1 MNIRTKLTGLLSG
14 LLLLV
19 VVVSTLAGRV
29 MLSRRVDDNMRKE
42 AEATAQ
48 DLALN
53 LEDYLKR
60 ERSDEEVKAKLE
72 EWRGRHRIFELS
84 LLLDS
89 ESGEQVQIVVPQT
102 GGVEI
107 SYPERPRRPRPER
120 AAYDSRRALWD
131 EGDATRAPGQRSVE
145 PLWRLPDRGPSSRWG
160 QIFPTVPQPPRRSR
174 NIKTSE
180 DRAACARCF
189 SATWVLD
196 PSGPQRGQLR
206 VTVPIDRYDQ
216 VLRDQMR
223 VSAITGF
230 GALLV
235 LLAATA
241 WIVHRVVARPV
252 SALTLAM
259 REVEHGNLQR
269 RVDQERND
277 EVGNLSRGFNAMLDR
292 LAQADEEI
300 RGLNARLADDIA
312 AATRDLQAKNEALVQ
327 MNQLLLQVQR
337 DLGDKERLAA
347 LGQLAAQLAHEIGT
361 PLAAVSGHLQLAT
374 YAQDVPT
381 ALRERLQVATSEL
394 SRVSKIIRD
403 YLITPG
409 AAKPTIAPTDL
420 RRLVEEAVRITTSA
434 SRRPGV
440 RIIHDLDPQVSQLQ
454 TDSGLLRQILINLLT
469 NAMDATLAARPS
481 EQSAPSPARIVI
493 AARPVPAT
501 GMGAA
506 ESAQVEL
513 SVLDEG
519 TGIAA
524 EDLGRIF
531 EPFYTTKGRGRGTG
545 AGAVD
550 LPRAGAHPRRDHYR
564 REHAGQGLDVCR
576 PAATFPP
583 RALVRGGGVAPRPR
597 WCNVGGLCTF

>member
-29 MLSRRVDDNMRKE
+29 MMARRVDDNMRKE

-89 ESGEQVQIVVPQT
+89 ESGEQVQIVVPQS

-131 EGDATRAPGQRSVE
+131 SGDSARAPSQRGVE
-145 PLWRLPDRGPSSRWG
+145 PLWRLAERGTSSRWG
-160 QIFPTVPQPPRRSR
+160 QIFPTVAPPPRRSR

-216 VLRDQMR
+216 VLRDQLR
-223 VSAITGF
+223 VSAITGL

-235 LLAATA
+235 LLLAAA

-252 SALTLAM
+252 SALAQAM
-259 REVEHGNLQR
+259 REVEQGNLHR
-269 RVDQERND
+269 RVEKERND

-292 LAQADEEI
+292 LAQADDEI
-300 RGLNARLADDIA
+300 RALNSRLADDIA
-312 AATRDLQAKNEALVQ
+312 AATRDLQAKNEALLQ

-337 DLGDKERLAA
+337 ELGDKERLAA

-374 YAQDVPT
+374 YGQDVPPPM
-381 ALRERLQVATSEL
+381 RERLHVATSEL

-403 YLITPG
+403 YLDHTR
-409 AAKPTIAPTDL
+409 AAKPTIAPTEL

-434 SRRPGV
+434 SRRPAV
-440 RIIHDLDPQVSQLQ
+440 RIIQDIDPTVSLLQ
-454 TDSGLLRQILINLLT
+454 TDPGLLRQILINLLT
-469 NAMDATLAARPS
+469 NALDATLAARPS
-481 EQSAPSPARIVI
+481 ETEPAAQPGRITI
-493 AARPVPAT
+493 AARPVPAADS
-501 GMGAA
+501 GEGNRPMP
-506 ESAQVEL
+506 QVEL
-513 SVLDEG
+513 SVRDEG

-545 AGAVD
+545 LG
-550 LPRAGAHPRRDHYR
+550 LSIC
-564 REHAGQGLDVCR
+564 RELARTLGGTITVASTPGQGSTFAVLLPLSAQ
-576 PAATFPP
+576 PA
-583 RALVRGGGVAPRPR
+583 
-597 WCNVGGLCTF
+597 